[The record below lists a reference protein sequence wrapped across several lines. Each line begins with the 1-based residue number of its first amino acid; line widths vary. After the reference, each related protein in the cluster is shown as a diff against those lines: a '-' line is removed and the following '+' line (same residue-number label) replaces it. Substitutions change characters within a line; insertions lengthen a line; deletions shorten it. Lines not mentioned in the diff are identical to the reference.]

1 MAFGRACVTIERM
14 LRLLAIAIV
23 LTLTACKDP
32 VERMRADAVALAA
45 RPEHPAEKVK
55 VTHILISYKGAPRME
70 QKKLTR
76 SLSEAEK
83 RAAEVYGRA
92 RAGEDFPALVKEFS
106 DDSPEGTYDMTQ
118 QSRSGM
124 VPAFGNVAW
133 RLQVGEIGVAP
144 NHSKDSP
151 FGWHIIKRT
160 E

>member
-1 MAFGRACVTIERM
+1 MAFGRASATIPAM
-14 LRLLAIAIV
+14 LRPVAVVALF
-23 LTLTACKDP
+23 TLTACKNP
-32 VERMRADAVALAA
+32 VDQMRADAAALAA
-45 RPEHPAEKVK
+45 RPEHQAEKVK
-55 VTHILISYKGAPRME
+55 VTHILIAYKGAPRME

-76 SLSEAEK
+76 SLGEAEK
-83 RAAEVYGRA
+83 RAAEVYRRA
-92 RAGEDFPALVKEFS
+92 KAGEDYAALVKEFS
-106 DDSPEGTYDMTQ
+106 DDSPDGNYDMTQ

-124 VPAFGNVAW
+124 VPGFGNVAW